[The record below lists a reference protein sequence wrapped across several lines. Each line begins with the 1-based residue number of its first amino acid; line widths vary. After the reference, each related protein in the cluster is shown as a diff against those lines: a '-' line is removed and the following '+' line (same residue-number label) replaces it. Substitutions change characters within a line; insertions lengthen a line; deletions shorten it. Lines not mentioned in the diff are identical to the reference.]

1 MGRDLSHDERRRLL
15 LARLAIY
22 AAPAAA
28 GLLTVSVA
36 SVTRSAGVA
45 AGHREMLAVYLGHTF
60 AAGVVSAVAVFR
72 LHPVDRGRLWRAA
85 AAFLYAMPMTYVF
98 CGVFITV
105 GRGLRAWW
113 T

>member
-1 MGRDLSHDERRRLL
+1 MDGDLSPDEQRRLL

-28 GLLTVSVA
+28 GLLTASVA

-45 AGHREMLAVYLGHTF
+45 ADHREMIAVYLGHTF

-72 LHPVDRGRLWRAA
+72 LHPVYRGRLWRAT
-85 AAFLYAMPMTYVF
+85 AAFLYAIPMTYVF
-98 CGVFITV
+98 CGVFFSV